1 MKKAGRLHSGLSV
14 CQLRGDHESFYGPV
28 EEEGGWEP
36 KGGRWDTE
44 KVMPAEKKDC
54 NQEED
59 VQTGWGGGRGR
70 QAAPLL
76 LPLGEEGGA

>member
-36 KGGRWDTE
+36 KGGRWDAE
-44 KVMPAEKKDC
+44 KVMPAEKKD
-54 NQEED
+54 
-59 VQTGWGGGRGR
+59 
-70 QAAPLL
+70 
-76 LPLGEEGGA
+76 